1 MALPDYE
8 DFIDNQELCEIFQ
21 VFEEIRVY
29 NEVPDVVITV
39 VLILFD
45 FDLSAIGMQRKDSQL
60 SSRHFER
67 PDTFPSTVV

>member
-1 MALPDYE
+1 M
-8 DFIDNQELCEIFQ
+8 
-21 VFEEIRVY
+21 FEEIRVY

-60 SSRHFER
+60 PSRYFER
-67 PDTFPSTVV
+67 PNTLPSTVV